1 MSIFAPAS
9 FAQGPTSQDVD
20 RAQLL
25 QGQTQPPFGPSVTP
39 GGIED
44 GRAAASPNDADIGQQ
59 EILKR
64 VTGYQPFTAS
74 LACPIFYTSNV
85 ALTRSGELS
94 DVVFAPVAGVFYD
107 PRITNTLYGHFG
119 AREQV
124 FYYGQYH
131 SFDFG
136 SLDAEAGLSYVLPQ
150 FHNRIL
156 VAASALNCLPL
167 ADRPGAQSYAT

>member
-1 MSIFAPAS
+1 MMSILAPAS

-74 LACPIFYTSNV
+74 LACPIFYTSTV

-94 DVVFAPVAGVFYD
+94 DVVSVPVAAVLYKT
-107 PRITNTLYGHFG
+107 RITHQIY
-119 AREQV
+119 
-124 FYYGQYH
+124 
-131 SFDFG
+131 
-136 SLDAEAGLSYVLPQ
+136 
-150 FHNRIL
+150 
-156 VAASALNCLPL
+156 
-167 ADRPGAQSYAT
+167 